1 MYRIFHNRKLPA
13 LITIRLMCAVIL
25 GVLLLSIGGYANA
38 LVVHPEDNS
47 IVGLVDGAKVCFN
60 NDGELANIS
69 ECDNSGVD
77 EGLAGIESSNW
88 FGGALSGINVCVG
101 LAVNPVSSATCVP
114 IFGNFAAC
122 QANQYVLLQT
132 TRSDHY
138 FAVKANA
145 SCTAIATPESI
156 GVVPCL
162 ATDAFDSIEG
172 CVPGNPP
179 VISVDEGFFQLDTNT
194 APPGS
199 HCADRSHQGRM
210 VVDSQNGL
218 LYICTQAGWTKITP
232 DE

>member
-1 MYRIFHNRKLPA
+1 M
-13 LITIRLMCAVIL
+13 
-25 GVLLLSIGGYANA
+25 
-38 LVVHPEDNS
+38 HPEDNA
-47 IVGLVDGAKVCFN
+47 IVALVDGADVCFN
-60 NDGELANIS
+60 NDGNLTSIS

-77 EGLAGIESSNW
+77 EGFAGIESSNW
-88 FGGALSGINVCVG
+88 FGGDLSGINVCDT

-114 IFGNFAAC
+114 SFGGFAAC

-132 TRSDHY
+132 TGSNHH

-145 SCTAIATPESI
+145 SCTMIATPDST
-156 GVVPCL
+156 GLVPCL
-162 ATDAFDSIEG
+162 ATDAFDTIEG

-179 VISVDEGFFQLDTNT
+179 VISVDEGFFQLDSDS
-194 APPGS
+194 APPAS
-199 HCADRSHQGRM
+199 HCADSSHEGRM